1 MTLSPTDLALY
12 AGAVF
17 ILFLTPGPVWM
28 ALAARTL
35 AGGFRA
41 AWPLTLGVV
50 VGDMLWPLLA
60 ILGISWVTAAS
71 QQLAL
76 VLKGVAALTFL
87 WLGINT
93 IRHAARP
100 IGTDR
105 RLTRPG
111 ALAGFA
117 AGLVVILGN
126 PKAVLFYMGILPG
139 FFDLSQVT
147 RWDIIAI
154 FAVSQLV
161 PLLGNL
167 VLAALIAR
175 VRGFLSSARALR
187 LTNIVS
193 GSLLIGVALILPF
206 T

>member
-1 MTLSPTDLALY
+1 MTLSPADLFLY

-28 ALAARTL
+28 ALTARTL
-35 AGGFRA
+35 GGGFNA

-60 ILGISWVTAAS
+60 ILGISWVTSAS
-71 QQLAL
+71 QQIAL
-76 VLKGVAALTFL
+76 VLKGVAVLTFL
-87 WLGINT
+87 WLGLNA
-93 IRHAARP
+93 IRHANRS
-100 IGTDR
+100 IGTDT

-111 ALAGFA
+111 AWSGFLAG
-117 AGLVVILGN
+117 LLVILGN

-147 RWDIIAI
+147 NPDILAI
-154 FAVSQLV
+154 VAVSQIV

-167 VLAALIAR
+167 GLAALIAR
-175 VRGFLSSARALR
+175 VRGFLSSSTALR
-187 LTNIVS
+187 NTNIVS
-193 GSLLIGVALILPF
+193 GFLLIAVGLVLPF